1 MHSITCGHKKWDDPA
16 SRRWAS
22 AKKTCC
28 TSKRP
33 FSVFFSPKLGMLLGA
48 PNKWIFTLWL
58 LNIAMQKYPFI
69 DDLSWVTFW
78 KWGFSIVMLNKQR
91 VTMKNMRNTD
101 IKSKKPEGF
110 KKKWRLNWSA
120 PSLDQSDFNLT
131 PLSLEHSKSWWSCCN
146 GGFSRIN
153 GRHGRNAHVSLRL
166 MCVTSSQR
174 KIEDTT
180 VPIFVSSKILIPL
193 MVYNGLYLPSGN
205 LT

>member
-91 VTMKNMRNTD
+91 VNHEKYEKHWYK
-101 IKSKKPEGF
+101 IKETWRIQKKVAIELERTIIRSI
-110 KKKWRLNWSA
+110 RL
-120 PSLDQSDFNLT
+120 QSDPFILGT
-131 PLSLEHSKSWWSCCN
+131 FESWWSCCN

-174 KIEDTT
+174 KL
-180 VPIFVSSKILIPL
+180 KIPQFPFLSAPR
-193 MVYNGLYLPSGN
+193 S
-205 LT
+205 